1 MMISRLTKAP
11 TPRLF
16 ITLLT
21 GLLFLTACTESA
33 DRFFG
38 VAVLNTNIL
47 REFGTPTFARRLDD
61 QTKEFPGVPASKKNG
76 DEAQKSITNEILF
89 IEKNIKDISSLS
101 ESGVKKEI
109 KQQSLEL
116 FQFVLPVYKNEY
128 MAYAKLCDA
137 KAPQEQKDLI
147 IKGIDE
153 KYNEEFEKKYI
164 GLLEKGKAFAKDNN
178 LNVKWD

>member
-47 REFGTPTFARRLDD
+47 REFGTPHLR
-61 QTKEFPGVPASKKNG
+61 
-76 DEAQKSITNEILF
+76 QKA
-89 IEKNIKDISSLS
+89 
-101 ESGVKKEI
+101 G
-109 KQQSLEL
+109 
-116 FQFVLPVYKNEY
+116 
-128 MAYAKLCDA
+128 
-137 KAPQEQKDLI
+137 
-147 IKGIDE
+147 
-153 KYNEEFEKKYI
+153 
-164 GLLEKGKAFAKDNN
+164 
-178 LNVKWD
+178 